1 MPHRAIDPAVG
12 RAEKRAG
19 ALSLGVA
26 VALMAVK
33 FVAYA
38 LTGSA
43 AVFSDA
49 LESIVNVLAG
59 AFALYALILAH
70 RPADAQH
77 PYGHGKVEFMAA
89 GFEGGMILLAAMV
102 IVWRGIESLIHG
114 PAVSRLDA
122 GIVLMAIAMV
132 VNGVVGLALV
142 RRGRK
147 TGSITLEADG
157 RHLLTDA
164 VTSVVVLAALT
175 AVLLTGWAILDPL
188 CAFLVS
194 VYLAGV
200 GVSLLKR
207 SAAGLMDEQDAA
219 DNALIRQILDRHI
232 GAAAAPP
239 AVCSYHNLRHRH
251 TGRYHWVD
259 FHLVVPAGWD
269 VRRGHEAASLIE
281 GEIEHALG
289 IGDATAHVEPCD
301 DRGCA
306 ACRAPAAAAQPVES
320 AHASSHVHPPQRQ
333 IPHA

>member
-1 MPHRAIDPAVG
+1 
-12 RAEKRAG
+12 
-19 ALSLGVA
+19 
-26 VALMAVK
+26 MAVK

-114 PAVSRLDA
+114 PAVNRIDA
-122 GIVLMAIAMV
+122 GIVLMAVAMV

-157 RHLLTDA
+157 RHLITDA
-164 VTSVVVLAALT
+164 VTSVVVLIALA
-175 AVLLTGWAILDPL
+175 AVLLTGWTILDPL

-194 VYLAGV
+194 VYLGGV

-207 SAAGLMDEQDAA
+207 SAAGLMDEQDDA
-219 DNALIRQILDRHI
+219 DNALIRRILDRYV
-232 GAAAAPP
+232 GAPETGP
-239 AVCSYHNLRHRH
+239 SMCSYHNLRHRH

-259 FHLVVPAGWD
+259 FHMVVPATWD
-269 VRRGHEAASLIE
+269 VRRGHEAASAIE
-281 GEIEHALG
+281 GEIEQALG
-289 IGDATAHVEPCD
+289 VGDATAHVEPCD
-301 DRGCA
+301 DDDCA
-306 ACRAPAAAAQPVES
+306 ACRTPDPARQPVES
-320 AHASSHVHPPQRQ
+320 VHARSVADPPQRQ
-333 IPHA
+333 APHPR